1 MVAYLEKLEGSE
13 GFHQIIDFLTISHIH
28 YALTKSPILYASPI
42 QQFWQTAKLCT
53 TEDEVMS
60 ITATIDRKAKITVL
74 EASIRRHLKLEDS
87 EGITSLRT
95 AEIFKKLDLMG
106 TYPTP
111 ALTNKLFSN
120 IRRASKGYSGEAAPM
135 PYDSPLQ
142 SVHSLGRDEGSLSLN
157 ELMDLVTKLKDRVK
171 VLDTKLQQ
179 TKKTYSTAL
188 TKLIL
193 RVKKLENNVKSDK
206 PRRRA
211 RIVILD
217 DEDAIK
223 DSSKQ
228 GRMIED
234 IDENTSTILVTPIKI
249 SSQSDQSEDHLKVLS
264 AAKVLAD
271 AARKKR
277 EVANVTPY
285 TRRKKTV
292 STTGGDISTAG
303 ASKPVS
309 TAGEFQE
316 KETSTPSPAVAKD
329 KGKAIM
335 QEPEPPKKIKKK
347 AALELQRK
355 LDEREGVT
363 AEATQAPVID
373 WSDPSILRYH
383 ILQNRPYS
391 GAEVRKNM
399 VMYLKNQ
406 GGYKMSFFKGMSYE
420 DIRPIFGNV
429 WDQIQSFVPMDS
441 EKEKDSEKKA
451 EGRLKRKYGST
462 RPGFDDLILW
472 GDMKVMFEPDEDF
485 AVWKNHHS
493 QELIEWKLYDSCG
506 VHSLMQ
512 TEVIINML
520 VEKKYPLPQ
529 DTLARMLWWKLHVN
543 NDVTKMAYE
552 ILRFTR
558 SQLYQQ

>member
-1 MVAYLEKLEGSE
+1 MVALSEKVRKCEGSI
-13 GFHQIIDFLTISHIH
+13 QIIDFLTISHIH
-28 YALTKSPILYASPI
+28 HALTISPILYASHI
-42 QQFWQTAKLCT
+42 QQFWQTAELCT
-53 TEDEVMS
+53 TEDGVMS
-60 ITATIDRKAKITVL
+60 ITATIDRKAKITVS

-106 TYPTP
+106 ITSSPSLSSHHIPSSTPSTSQPPSIPSSIQHSPT
-111 ALTNKLFSN
+111 TE
-120 IRRASKGYSGEAAPM
+120 EATPM
-135 PYDSPLQ
+135 PHDSPLQ
-142 SVHSLGRDEGSLSLN
+142 SVHLLGRDKGSLSLN

-179 TKKTYSTAL
+179 TKNTYSTAL

-206 PRRRA
+206 ARRRA

-217 DEDAIK
+217 DEDAAK

-234 IDENTSTILVTPIKI
+234 IDEDTSTILVTYIKI

-264 AAKVLAD
+264 AAKVLVD

-292 STTGGDISTAG
+292 STASGDISTAG
-303 ASKPVS
+303 ASEPVS

-347 AALELQRK
+347 
-355 LDEREGVT
+355 V
-363 AEATQAPVID
+363 
-373 WSDPSILRYH
+373 
-383 ILQNRPYS
+383 
-391 GAEVRKNM
+391 
-399 VMYLKNQ
+399 
-406 GGYKMSFFKGMSYE
+406 
-420 DIRPIFGNV
+420 
-429 WDQIQSFVPMDS
+429 
-441 EKEKDSEKKA
+441 
-451 EGRLKRKYGST
+451 
-462 RPGFDDLILW
+462 
-472 GDMKVMFEPDEDF
+472 
-485 AVWKNHHS
+485 
-493 QELIEWKLYDSCG
+493 
-506 VHSLMQ
+506 
-512 TEVIINML
+512 
-520 VEKKYPLPQ
+520 
-529 DTLARMLWWKLHVN
+529 
-543 NDVTKMAYE
+543 
-552 ILRFTR
+552 
-558 SQLYQQ
+558 